1 MGKQMTLDELREM
14 IKSIVAEA
22 VEPLKQQQ
30 TDWAS
35 KIFAQPRFV
44 PQKDPKD
51 MGLDAARFIRA
62 LAAGK
67 GDPERAARY
76 VKQNWKMDEKIEGL
90 VKALNESTL
99 AEGGALV
106 PTEYVAEVIELL
118 RGRAVVR
125 SLGAVSLPMN
135 SGSLTMPK
143 LTGGA
148 TASYIGEGQNIQKS
162 QPTTGQ
168 LQLSAKKL
176 AALVPISNDL
186 LRDSSPNADAIV
198 RDDLVSA
205 MALREDLAFIR
216 DDGTQNK
223 PKGMRYWATANNVF
237 ARSQSNEVNTLATV
251 TADLAAMVN
260 KLESAEVRFIRP
272 GWIMTPR
279 TKWFLWQLRDA
290 NGNQV
295 FKDEINQG
303 RLLTFPFRI
312 TTQIP
317 NNLGVAEDE
326 SELYLADFADMIIGE
341 NTELIIDV
349 STEAAY
355 HDGTGVVAA
364 FSRDETVIR
373 VIARHD
379 FGARHDES
387 IAVLTE
393 VDWY

>member
-1 MGKQMTLDELREM
+1 MGKQMTLEELREM
-14 IKSIVAEA
+14 IKARVAEA

-35 KIFAQPRFV
+35 KIFAQPQV
-44 PQKDPKD
+44 PAKKDPKD
-51 MGLDAARFIRA
+51 MGLGAARFIRA

-67 GDPERAARY
+67 GDPERASRY
-76 VKQNWKMDEKIEGL
+76 VAKNWTDTDENKAL

-106 PTEYVAEVIELL
+106 PTEYVSEVIELL

-148 TASYIGEGQNIQKS
+148 TASYIGEGQNILKT

-186 LRDSSPNADAIV
+186 LRDASPNADAIV

-223 PKGMRYWATANNVF
+223 PKGMRYWAPAANVV
-237 ARSQSNEVNTLATV
+237 ARTQDSGANTLATV

-260 KLESAEVRFIRP
+260 RLENANVRFIRP

-279 TKWFLWQLRDA
+279 TKWYLWSLLNS
-290 NGNQV
+290 NGNPV
-295 FKDEINQG
+295 FREEITQG
-303 RLLTFPFRI
+303 RLLTFPFRT

-317 NNLGVAEDE
+317 NNLGGSGDE

-355 HDGTGVVAA
+355 HDGSNVVAA

-373 VIARHD
+373 

>member
-1 MGKQMTLDELREM
+1 MPQMTVEELRKM
-14 IKSIVAEA
+14 VKNIVGEA

-35 KIFAQPRFV
+35 KIFAQPQA
-44 PQKDPKD
+44 PSQKDPKD
-51 MGLDAARFIRA
+51 MGLSAARFIRA

-67 GDPERAARY
+67 GDPERAAKY
-76 VKQNWKMDEKIEGL
+76 VKQNWKQTAEIEAL
-90 VKALNESTL
+90 AKALNESTL

-148 TASYIGEGQNIQKS
+148 TASYIGESQNIPKTQ
-162 QPTTGQ
+162 QATGQ

-186 LRDSSPNADAIV
+186 LRDASPNADNLV
-198 RDDLVSA
+198 RDDLVST

-223 PKGMRYWATANNVF
+223 PKGMRYWAPATNVVNRTQD
-237 ARSQSNEVNTLATV
+237 AGANTLATV
-251 TADLAAMVN
+251 TADLAAAVN
-260 KLESAEVRFIRP
+260 RLESADVRFIRP
-272 GWIMTPR
+272 GWVMTPR
-279 TKWFLWQLRDA
+279 TKWYLWQLRDA

-295 FKDEINQG
+295 FRDEINQG
-303 RLLTFPFRI
+303 RLLTFPFRT
-312 TTQIP
+312 TTQVP
-317 NNLGVAEDE
+317 NNLGVAGDE

-355 HDGTGVVAA
+355 HDGTNVVAA

-373 VIARHD
+373 AIARHD

-387 IAVLTE
+387 ITVITAL
-393 VDWY
+393 DWY